1 MGVNSVTG
9 ENYLK
14 AAYAYL
20 YIRDF
25 ERAAES
31 FARAIESSPMNPE
44 YYFHASLT
52 ALRNDCPDLALEW
65 ALSAFRLDPDN
76 PLYREHLAVVE
87 SSQLTKQGHD
97 ALLVGANERAR
108 HFFQEALD
116 RDPLND
122 EARGCLE
129 ELNDNESPTTGD
141 KPDDEMSEEAML

>member
-1 MGVNSVTG
+1 MNSVTG

-31 FARAIESSPMNPE
+31 FAKAIESSPDNPE

-87 SSQLTKQGHD
+87 SSQLTKRGHE
-97 ALLVGANERAR
+97 AVLEGAEEQAIRL
-108 HFFQEALD
+108 FQEALD

-122 EARGCLE
+122 EARGCLKR
-129 ELNDNESPTTGD
+129 LKRCKSHDT
-141 KPDDEMSEEAML
+141 DDEMSEEAML